1 MKKPQN
7 KLKKVTIDELALMV
21 ANGFQD
27 VVRDID
33 GKMDEKLGLLEKRLV
48 SRING
53 LENRIDDISLN
64 RVSYQNFNALQ
75 DRVIKVEHKLGIK

>member
-7 KLKKVTIDELALMV
+7 KSKKVTIDDLASMI
-21 ANGFQD
+21 ANGFSSMD
-27 VVRDID
+27 FKI
-33 GKMDEKLGLLEKRLV
+33 DEKLGLLEKRLV

-53 LENRIDDISLN
+53 LENRIDDVSLN